1 MTYWFNLTM
10 SRSLSEVKVN
20 NQSSQSLQIMFDE
33 GAFNGFNHIWTAQKI
48 GVKIT
53 LILSSYFCFQKAK
66 AWLLSLLWYCITINV
81 LPVNYIITQSDGRQT
96 GHPAWKKYHS
106 DIFNQIEDEEY
117 EFEVKTGTE
126 SSFRQHIQ
134 CFYKDIFVHLFNE
147 KNQWPHRPLTCNS
160 NCIQKFGPE
169 NASGINQKMH
179 KCAYSWQS

>member
-1 MTYWFNLTM
+1 M

-117 EFEVKTGTE
+117 EFEVKPEPKVVFDNT
-126 SSFRQHIQ
+126 
-134 CFYKDIFVHLFNE
+134 
-147 KNQWPHRPLTCNS
+147 S
-160 NCIQKFGPE
+160 NVFIRTSLCIYLMKKTNDPIG
-169 NASGINQKMH
+169 H
-179 KCAYSWQS
+179 